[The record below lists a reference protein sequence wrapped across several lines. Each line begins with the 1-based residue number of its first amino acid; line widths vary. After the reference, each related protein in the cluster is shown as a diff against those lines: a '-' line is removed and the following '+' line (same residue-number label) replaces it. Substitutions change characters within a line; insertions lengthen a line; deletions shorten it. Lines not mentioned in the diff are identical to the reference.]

1 MNELNTI
8 TLVNQD
14 NRVNPRGINVFSRGS
29 LARRAVWCLALSLTT
44 LPTLSANS
52 AVAVKPSPTTA
63 ATTATTCAALGDLGK
78 PGTRGVFLCRKG
90 YALAFDVKGKVPLW
104 VVESLTRERSLIFD
118 KGRRRPF
125 TQDPDLPPGTSPRNE
140 DFRGGVYDKGHMAPA
155 EDSDWD
161 ADASSET
168 YYLSNVAPMV
178 GRKLNRTLWKRLEE
192 EVRNWAQC
200 SNQLHVVTGPL
211 LPTNMATA
219 QRIGPSGLVVPT
231 HFYKVVYQPSTR
243 RAAAFLVPN
252 VEQSGKE
259 FERFATSVDEVE
271 KRMGLDFFAALPDA
285 LEAEVEARVSSTPW
299 RITNR
304 GLDCQLQAR

>member
-1 MNELNTI
+1 MGNK
-8 TLVNQD
+8 D
-14 NRVNPRGINVFSRGS
+14 FRMRVSKAISMGVFATVLWGS
-29 LARRAVWCLALSLTT
+29 ALSLMT
-44 LPTLSANS
+44 LSALSANS
-52 AVAVKPSPTTA
+52 AGAVKPA
-63 ATTATTCAALGDLGK
+63 AAVTNCAALGDMGK
-78 PGTRGVFLCRKG
+78 PGMRGIFLCRKG
-90 YALAFDVKGKVPLW
+90 YALAFDVNAKVPLW
-104 VVESLTRERSLIFD
+104 VVESLTRERSLVFD

-140 DFRGGVYDKGHMAPA
+140 DFRGGIYDKGHMAPA

-161 ADASSET
+161 AEASRET
-168 YYLSNVAPMV
+168 YYLSNVTPMV

-200 SNQLHVVTGPL
+200 SNQLYVVTGPV
-211 LPTNMATA
+211 LPTDMARA
-219 QRIGPSGLVVPT
+219 SRIGPSRVALPT
-231 HFYKVVYQPSTR
+231 QFYKVVYQPSTR

-252 VEQSGKE
+252 AEQSGKE

-271 KRMGLDFFAALPDA
+271 KRTGLDFFAALPDA
-285 LEAEVEARVSSTPW
+285 LEKEVEARVSSTPW

>member
-1 MNELNTI
+1 VATKDNP
-8 TLVNQD
+8 VNW
-14 NRVNPRGINVFSRGS
+14 RGIKSFSS
-29 LARRAVWCLALSLTT
+29 VALATCL
-44 LPTLSANS
+44 TLSANT
-52 AVAVKPSPTTA
+52 AVAVKPPQA
-63 ATTATTCAALGDLGK
+63 TATACASLGEMGK
-78 PGTRGVFLCRKG
+78 PGSRGVFLCRKG
-90 YALAFDVKGKVPLW
+90 YALAFDVKTKVPLW
-104 VVESLTRERSLIFD
+104 VVENLTRERSLIFD

-161 ADASSET
+161 AEASRET

-200 SNQLHVVTGPL
+200 SNSLQVVTGPV
-211 LPTNMATA
+211 LPTDLARA
-219 QRIGPSGLVVPT
+219 QRLGASRIVVPT
-231 HFYKVVYQPSTR
+231 HFYKVVYQPQTR

-252 VEQSGKE
+252 AEQSGKE
-259 FERFATSVDEVE
+259 YERFATSVDEVE
-271 KRMGLDFFAALPDA
+271 KRTGLDFLAALPDG
-285 LEAEVEARVSSTPW
+285 LEQAVEARVSSTPW

>member
-1 MNELNTI
+1 MHTSQMASNEFKLKPWGIKTVSAG
-8 TLVNQD
+8 TL
-14 NRVNPRGINVFSRGS
+14 
-29 LARRAVWCLALSLTT
+29 AACLA
-44 LPTLSANS
+44 LSANS
-52 AVAVKPSPTTA
+52 ADAVKPAQTPTTP
-63 ATTATTCAALGDLGK
+63 CEALGDLGK
-78 PGTRGVFLCRKG
+78 PGPRGVFLCRKG
-90 YALAFDVKGKVPLW
+90 YALAFDVNAKVPLW
-104 VVESLTRERSLIFD
+104 VAEHLTRERSLVFD

-140 DFRGGVYDKGHMAPA
+140 DFRGGIYDKGHMAPA

-161 ADASSET
+161 AEASRET

-200 SNQLHVVTGPL
+200 SNELQVVTGPV
-211 LPTNMATA
+211 LPTDLARA
-219 QRIGPSGLVVPT
+219 QRIGSSRIVVPT
-231 HFYKVVYQPSTR
+231 HFYKVVYQTHTR

-252 VEQSGKE
+252 AEQEGKA
-259 FERFATSVDEVE
+259 FERYATSVDEVE
-271 KRMGLDFFAALPDA
+271 KRTGLDFFAALPDA
-285 LEAEVEARVSSTPW
+285 LEAEAEARVSSTPW

>member
-1 MNELNTI
+1 M
-8 TLVNQD
+8 
-14 NRVNPRGINVFSRGS
+14 RGS
-29 LARRAVWCLALSLTT
+29 KAISVGVFATVLWGSALSLMT

-52 AVAVKPSPTTA
+52 AVAVKPA
-63 ATTATTCAALGDLGK
+63 TATNCAVLGNMGM
-78 PGTRGVFLCRKG
+78 PGPRGIFLCRKG
-90 YALAFDVKGKVPLW
+90 YALAFDVNAKVPLW

-161 ADASSET
+161 ADASRET

-200 SNQLHVVTGPL
+200 SNQLYVVTGPV
-211 LPTNMATA
+211 LPTDMARA
-219 QRIGPSGLVVPT
+219 QRIGPSRVAVPT
-231 HFYKVVYQPSTR
+231 QFYKVVYQPSTR

-252 VEQSGKE
+252 AEQSGKE

-271 KRMGLDFFAALPDA
+271 KRTGLDFFAALPDA
-285 LEAEVEARVSSTPW
+285 LEQEVEARVSSTPW

-304 GLDCQLQAR
+304 GLDCQLQAQ

>member
-1 MNELNTI
+1 MK
-8 TLVNQD
+8 
-14 NRVNPRGINVFSRGS
+14 PRGIKTISVGA
-29 LARRAVWCLALSLTT
+29 LAVCLA
-44 LPTLSANS
+44 LSANS
-52 AVAVKPSPTTA
+52 ANAVKPVQTP
-63 ATTATTCAALGDLGK
+63 ATPCAALGDMGK
-78 PGTRGVFLCRKG
+78 PGPRGVFLCRKG
-90 YALAFDVKGKVPLW
+90 YALAFDMNAKVPLW

-125 TQDPDLPPGTSPRNE
+125 THDPDLPPGASPRNE
-140 DFRGGVYDKGHMAPA
+140 DFRGGIYDKGHMAPA

-161 ADASSET
+161 ADASRET

-200 SNQLHVVTGPL
+200 SNQLYVVTGPV
-211 LPTNMATA
+211 LPTDLARA
-219 QRIGPSGLVVPT
+219 QRIGPSRLVVPT
-231 HFYKVVYQPSTR
+231 HFYKVVYQPGTR

-252 VEQSGKE
+252 VEQDGKA
-259 FERFATSVDEVE
+259 FERYATSVDEVE
-271 KRMGLDFFAALPDA
+271 KRTGLDFFAALPDT
-285 LEAEVEARVSSTPW
+285 LETEAEAGVSSTPW

>member
-1 MNELNTI
+1 M
-8 TLVNQD
+8 
-14 NRVNPRGINVFSRGS
+14 NPRGIRVFSS
-29 LARRAVWCLALSLTT
+29 VALATCL
-44 LPTLSANS
+44 TLSANN
-52 AVAVKPSPTTA
+52 AMAVKPTPTTA
-63 ATTATTCAALGDLGK
+63 STCASVGELGK

-90 YALAFDVKGKVPLW
+90 YALAFDVNAKVPLW
-104 VVESLTRERSLIFD
+104 VVENLTRERSLIFD

-125 TQDPDLPPGTSPRNE
+125 VQDPDLPPDASPRNE
-140 DFRGGVYDKGHMAPA
+140 DFRGGIYDKGHMAPA

-161 ADASSET
+161 AEASRET
-168 YYLSNVAPMV
+168 YFLTNVAPMV

-200 SNQLHVVTGPL
+200 SNQLYVVTGPV
-211 LPTNMATA
+211 LPSDLARA
-219 QRIGPSGLVVPT
+219 PRIGPSRVVVPT
-231 HFYKVVYQPSTR
+231 HFYKVVYQPATH

-252 VEQSGKE
+252 TEQTGKE

-271 KRMGLDFFAALPDA
+271 RRTGLDFLAALPDG
-285 LEAEVEARVSSTPW
+285 LENEVEARVSSTPW

>member
-1 MNELNTI
+1 MK
-8 TLVNQD
+8 
-14 NRVNPRGINVFSRGS
+14 PRGIAIFSKGS
-29 LARRAVWCLALSLTT
+29 FAHRLVWGFALSLVT
-44 LPTLSANS
+44 LPALSANS
-52 AVAVKPSPTTA
+52 AVTVKPSPTSA
-63 ATTATTCAALGDLGK
+63 TATATATATNCAALGDMGK
-78 PGTRGVFLCRKG
+78 PGARGIFLCRKG
-90 YALAFDVKGKVPLW
+90 YALAFDVNAKVPLW
-104 VVESLTRERSLIFD
+104 VVENLTRERSLIFD

-161 ADASSET
+161 AEASRET
-168 YYLSNVAPMV
+168 FYLSNVAPMV

-200 SNQLHVVTGPL
+200 SNQLYVVTGPV
-211 LPTNMATA
+211 LPTNVARA
-219 QRIGPSGLVVPT
+219 QRVGPSRVAVPT

-252 VEQSGKE
+252 AEQTGKE

-271 KRMGLDFFAALPDA
+271 KRTGLDFFAALPQT

>member
-1 MNELNTI
+1 MNTKVLAKKCIRVKPTVI
-8 TLVNQD
+8 GISIRTL
-14 NRVNPRGINVFSRGS
+14 
-29 LARRAVWCLALSLTT
+29 AVCLA
-44 LPTLSANS
+44 LSANS
-52 AVAVKPSPTTA
+52 ATAVKPTQMR
-63 ATTATTCAALGDLGK
+63 ATPCAALGDMGK
-78 PGTRGVFLCRKG
+78 PGMRGVFLCRKG
-90 YALAFDVKGKVPLW
+90 YALAFDVNAKVPLW
-104 VVESLTRERSLIFD
+104 VVENLTRERSLIFD

-161 ADASSET
+161 AEASRET

-200 SNQLHVVTGPL
+200 SNQLYVVTGPV
-211 LPTNMATA
+211 LPADLTRA
-219 QRIGPSGLVVPT
+219 QRIGVSRLVVSS
-231 HFYKVVYQPSTR
+231 HFYKVIYQPSTR

-252 VEQSGKE
+252 AEQSGKE

-271 KRMGLDFFAALPDA
+271 KRTGLDFFATLPNA
-285 LEAEVEARVSSTPW
+285 VEEEIEARVSSTPW

-304 GLDCQLQAR
+304 GLDCQLQVR

>member
-1 MNELNTI
+1 MK
-8 TLVNQD
+8 
-14 NRVNPRGINVFSRGS
+14 PRGIAIFSKGS
-29 LARRAVWCLALSLTT
+29 FAHRLVWGFALSLVT
-44 LPTLSANS
+44 LPALSANS
-52 AVAVKPSPTTA
+52 AVTVKPSPTSA
-63 ATTATTCAALGDLGK
+63 TATATATNCAALGDMGK
-78 PGTRGVFLCRKG
+78 PGARGIFLCRKG
-90 YALAFDVKGKVPLW
+90 YALAFDVNAKVPLW
-104 VVESLTRERSLIFD
+104 VVENLTRERSLIFD

-161 ADASSET
+161 AEASRET
-168 YYLSNVAPMV
+168 FYLSNVAPMV

-200 SNQLHVVTGPL
+200 SNQLYVVTGPV
-211 LPTNMATA
+211 LPTNVARA
-219 QRIGPSGLVVPT
+219 QRVGPSRVAVPT

-252 VEQSGKE
+252 AEQTGKE

-271 KRMGLDFFAALPDA
+271 KRTGLDFFAALPQT

>member
-1 MNELNTI
+1 M
-8 TLVNQD
+8 TL
-14 NRVNPRGINVFSRGS
+14 PALSAS
-29 LARRAVWCLALSLTT
+29 RAVT
-44 LPTLSANS
+44 
-52 AVAVKPSPTTA
+52 VKPSPATA
-63 ATTATTCAALGDLGK
+63 ATTATAAAPKCAALGELGK
-78 PGTRGVFLCRKG
+78 PGMRGVFLCRKG
-90 YALAFDVKGKVPLW
+90 YALAFDVNAKVPLW
-104 VVESLTRERSLIFD
+104 VVEDLTRERSLIFD

-125 TQDPDLPPGTSPRNE
+125 TQDPDLPTGTSPRNE

-161 ADASSET
+161 ADASRET

-200 SNQLHVVTGPL
+200 SNRLYVVTGPI
-211 LPTNMATA
+211 LPPDLPRG
-219 QRIGPSGLVVPT
+219 QRIGPSRIAVPT
-231 HFYKVVYQPSTR
+231 HFYKVVYQPATR

-271 KRMGLDFFAALPDA
+271 KRTGLDFFATLPDA
-285 LEAEVEARVSSTPW
+285 LEQEVEARVSNTPW

-304 GLDCQLQAR
+304 GLDCQLQAQ

>member
-1 MNELNTI
+1 MNDASASPVASKYL
-8 TLVNQD
+8 
-14 NRVNPRGINVFSRGS
+14 PMKWRGIKNFSS
-29 LARRAVWCLALSLTT
+29 VALATCL
-44 LPTLSANS
+44 TLSANT
-52 AVAVKPSPTTA
+52 AVAVKPTQATA
-63 ATTATTCAALGDLGK
+63 ITCASLGNLGK
-78 PGTRGVFLCRKG
+78 PGSRGVFLCRKG
-90 YALAFDVKGKVPLW
+90 YALAFDVTAKVPLW
-104 VVESLTRERSLIFD
+104 VVENLTRERSLIFD

-140 DFRGGVYDKGHMAPA
+140 DFLGGLYDKGHMAPA

-161 ADASSET
+161 AEASRET

-200 SNQLHVVTGPL
+200 SNQLYVVTGPV
-211 LPTNMATA
+211 LPADLARA
-219 QRIGPSGLVVPT
+219 QRIGPSRLVVPT
-231 HFYKVVYQPSTR
+231 HFYKVVYQPATR

-252 VEQSGKE
+252 AEQVGKD

-271 KRMGLDFFAALPDA
+271 RRTGLDFLAALPDA
-285 LEAEVEARVSSTPW
+285 LEAEAEARVSSTPW